1 MFCLFENIKLLIF
14 ELQKVSAYLKVSSY
28 LTSNQLYMFLPQR
41 HDAHSQECQSS
52 LAAVQD
58 ALYVL
63 NGKWKLPIIIA
74 LSEGK
79 TRFNEIQKNVAG
91 IAPKVLSA
99 ELKTLELNGFV
110 VREVFNE
117 FPVLIEY
124 KLTEY
129 SNSLEPVITALRDW
143 GLKHKDKIKAEYKNK
158 KKVAA

>member
-1 MFCLFENIKLLIF
+1 MF
-14 ELQKVSAYLKVSSY
+14 VPA
-28 LTSNQLYMFLPQR
+28 R
-41 HDAHSQECQSS
+41 HKHGSQECQSS

-79 TRFNEIQKNVAG
+79 TRFNEIQKNVEG

-129 SNSLEPVITALRDW
+129 SNSLEPVITALRNW
-143 GLKHKDKIKAEYKNK
+143 GMQHKERIRAEYKNRK
-158 KKVAA
+158 KEPA

>member
-1 MFCLFENIKLLIF
+1 MF
-14 ELQKVSAYLKVSSY
+14 VPA
-28 LTSNQLYMFLPQR
+28 R
-41 HDAHSQECQSS
+41 HKQGSQECQSS

-79 TRFNEIQKNVAG
+79 TRFNEIQKNVEG

-129 SNSLEPVITALRDW
+129 SNSLEPVIIALRNW
-143 GLKHKDKIKAEYKNK
+143 GMQHKDRIRAEYKNRK
-158 KKVAA
+158 KESA

>member
-1 MFCLFENIKLLIF
+1 MFKNQREKPNHEECL
-14 ELQKVSAYLKVSSY
+14 
-28 LTSNQLYMFLPQR
+28 
-41 HDAHSQECQSS
+41 SS

-79 TRFNEIQKNVAG
+79 TRFNDIQKNVQG

-110 VREVFNE
+110 TREVYNE

-124 KLTEY
+124 KLTDY

-143 GLKHKDKIKAEYKNK
+143 GLQHRDRIKAEYRNR
-158 KKVAA
+158 KKVVA

>member
-1 MFCLFENIKLLIF
+1 MFN
-14 ELQKVSAYLKVSSY
+14 S
-28 LTSNQLYMFLPQR
+28 QR
-41 HDAHSQECQSS
+41 NKPSQEECQSS
-52 LAAVQD
+52 LTAVQD

-79 TRFNEIQKNVAG
+79 TRFNDIQKNVQG

-99 ELKTLELNGFV
+99 ELKTLELVGFV
-110 VREVFNE
+110 TREVYNE

-129 SNSLEPVITALRDW
+129 SNSLEPVIKALRDW
-143 GLKHKDKIKAEYKNK
+143 GLQHRDRIKTEYRNK
-158 KKVAA
+158 KKVVA

>member
-1 MFCLFENIKLLIF
+1 MFK
-14 ELQKVSAYLKVSSY
+14 
-28 LTSNQLYMFLPQR
+28 NQRERPS
-41 HDAHSQECQSS
+41 HEECQSS

-79 TRFNEIQKNVAG
+79 TRFNDIQKNVQG

-110 VREVFNE
+110 TREVYNE

-124 KLTEY
+124 KLTDY

-143 GLKHKDKIKAEYKNK
+143 GLQHRDRIKSEYRSK
-158 KKVAA
+158 KKAVA

>member
-1 MFCLFENIKLLIF
+1 MFK
-14 ELQKVSAYLKVSSY
+14 
-28 LTSNQLYMFLPQR
+28 NQLERPS
-41 HDAHSQECQSS
+41 HEECQSS

-79 TRFNEIQKNVAG
+79 TRFNDIQKNVQG

-110 VREVFNE
+110 TREVYNE

-124 KLTEY
+124 KLTDY

-143 GLKHKDKIKAEYKNK
+143 GLQHRDRIKSEYRSK
-158 KKVAA
+158 KKVVV

>member
-1 MFCLFENIKLLIF
+1 MFTTPRPG
-14 ELQKVSAYLKVSSY
+14 S
-28 LTSNQLYMFLPQR
+28 
-41 HDAHSQECQSS
+41 HSQECQSA

-79 TRFNEIQKNVAG
+79 TRFNDIQKNVQG

-110 VREVFNE
+110 TREVFNE

-129 SNSLEPVITALRDW
+129 SNSLEPVINALRDW
-143 GLKHKDKIKAEYKNK
+143 GLKHKERIRTEYKNK
-158 KKVAA
+158 KKVSS

>member
-1 MFCLFENIKLLIF
+1 
-14 ELQKVSAYLKVSSY
+14 
-28 LTSNQLYMFLPQR
+28 MFLPAC
-41 HDAHSQECQSS
+41 HKSSSQECQSS

-79 TRFNEIQKNVAG
+79 TRFNEIQKNVEG

-110 VREVFNE
+110 IREVYNE

-129 SNSLEPVITALRDW
+129 SNSLEPVISALRDW
-143 GLKHKDKIKAEYKNK
+143 GLTHKDRIKAEYRNRK
-158 KKVAA
+158 KISV

>member
-1 MFCLFENIKLLIF
+1 
-14 ELQKVSAYLKVSSY
+14 
-28 LTSNQLYMFLPQR
+28 MFLPAR
-41 HDAHSQECQSS
+41 HKSSSQECQSS

-79 TRFNEIQKNVAG
+79 TRFNEIQKNVEG

-110 VREVFNE
+110 IREVYNE

-129 SNSLEPVITALRDW
+129 SNSLEPVISALRDW
-143 GLKHKDKIKAEYKNK
+143 GLTHKDRIKAEYRNRK
-158 KKVAA
+158 KISV

>member
-1 MFCLFENIKLLIF
+1 
-14 ELQKVSAYLKVSSY
+14 
-28 LTSNQLYMFLPQR
+28 MFLPAR
-41 HDAHSQECQSS
+41 HNVNSEECQSS

-79 TRFNEIQKNVAG
+79 TRFNEIQKNVEG

-110 VREVFNE
+110 VREVYNE

-124 KLTEY
+124 KLTDY

-143 GLKHKDKIKAEYKNK
+143 GLQHRDRIKAEYRSK
-158 KKVAA
+158 KKVVA